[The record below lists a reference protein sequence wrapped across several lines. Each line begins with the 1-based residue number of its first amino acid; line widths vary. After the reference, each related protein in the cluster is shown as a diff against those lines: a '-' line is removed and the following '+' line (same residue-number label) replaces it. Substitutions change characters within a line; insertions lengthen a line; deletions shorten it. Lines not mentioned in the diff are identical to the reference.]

1 MKYERNMVILKRLK
15 NLITQLNNNIV
26 IVEGK
31 RDVIA
36 LDKIGVRTN
45 VFTYEKF
52 IRNKQIT
59 GKKAVILT
67 DFDKAGEVKKKI
79 ISSILIERSIIEN
92 DELRRKFKHI
102 FGNTTIEDVP
112 SIFEKITKG
121 D

>member
-15 NLITQLNNNIV
+15 TLITQLNNNIV

-52 IRNKQIT
+52 IRKEIK
-59 GKKAVILT
+59 GKNAVILT
-67 DFDKAGEVKKKI
+67 DFDEQGEVKRKI
-79 ISSILIERSIIEN
+79 ISSILLERSIIEN

-102 FGNTTIEDVP
+102 FGVKTIEEIP

>member
-1 MKYERNMVILKRLK
+1 MKYERNMVILKDVEA
-15 NLITQLNNNIV
+15 LITQLNNCIV

-36 LDKIGVRTN
+36 LEKIGVRTN

-52 IRNKQIT
+52 IRDKQIR
-59 GKKAVILT
+59 GKNAVILT
-67 DFDKAGEVKKKI
+67 DFDRGGETKKEL
-79 ISSILIERSIIEN
+79 ISSALIEREITEN
-92 DELRRKFKHI
+92 DELRRKFKQI
-102 FGNTTIEDVP
+102 FGVKTIEDIP